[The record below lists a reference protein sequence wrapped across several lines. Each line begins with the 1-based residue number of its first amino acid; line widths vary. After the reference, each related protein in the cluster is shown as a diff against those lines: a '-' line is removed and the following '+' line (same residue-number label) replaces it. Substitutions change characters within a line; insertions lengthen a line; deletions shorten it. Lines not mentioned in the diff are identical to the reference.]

1 MKQKIL
7 KSLLISLMIM
17 VLPFAVSAND
27 VGNELKTLGIIDE
40 DFDKSPGLPVGSDPI
55 VDTADENDS
64 TMGSGGPPQN
74 TTDVNSGVIPDSDYM
89 PSPGSSGVPPQNTT
103 TTITPPPG
111 GAVTPVNN
119 PATGSG
125 ATGPWK
131 EGLSKAEAQGL
142 PGGAISD
149 IIFNL
154 ASWLLLILGS
164 FALIGFAISGIL
176 YLTSAGEEDRMEKAK
191 KGMIYSI
198 IGVIV
203 GLLGY
208 VIVQAVDTWLRG
220 GIDTF

>member
-17 VLPFAVSAND
+17 VLPFAVDANEA
-27 VGNELKTLGIIDE
+27 GNEPTIQDEIGDDPNDWGRLPSQDTRIIE
-40 DFDKSPGLPVGSDPI
+40 EDKSKETETGIDDDI
-55 VDTADENDS
+55 
-64 TMGSGGPPQN
+64 GSGGYHSPSLS
-74 TTDVNSGVIPDSDYM
+74 TDKNDSLDSGAIDR
-89 PSPGSSGVPPQNTT
+89 GT
-103 TTITPPPG
+103 G
-111 GAVTPVNN
+111 GGL
-119 PATGSG
+119 TGSG
-125 ATGPWK
+125 ATGAWK
-131 EGLSKAEAQGL
+131 KGLDKAGAQGL
-142 PGGAISD
+142 PDGAISD

-208 VIVQAVDTWLRG
+208 IIVQAVDTWFWG
-220 GIDTF
+220 NDFF

>member
-17 VLPFAVSAND
+17 VLPFAVDANEA
-27 VGNELKTLGIIDE
+27 GNEPTIQGETGDDPNDWPQDTRIIE
-40 DFDKSPGLPVGSDPI
+40 EDKSQGTGTGIDDDI
-55 VDTADENDS
+55 
-64 TMGSGGPPQN
+64 GSGGYHSPSLS
-74 TTDVNSGVIPDSDYM
+74 TDKNDSLDSGAIDR
-89 PSPGSSGVPPQNTT
+89 GT
-103 TTITPPPG
+103 G
-111 GAVTPVNN
+111 GGL
-119 PATGSG
+119 TGSG
-125 ATGPWK
+125 ATGAWK
-131 EGLSKAEAQGL
+131 KGLDKAGAQGL
-142 PGGAISD
+142 PDGAISD

-208 VIVQAVDTWLRG
+208 VIVQAVDTWFRG
-220 GIDTF
+220 NDFF

>member
-17 VLPFAVSAND
+17 VLPFAVDASDA
-27 VGNELKTLGIIDE
+27 GNEPTIQDEIGDDPNDWGRLPSQDTRIIE
-40 DFDKSPGLPVGSDPI
+40 EDKSKETETGIDDDI
-55 VDTADENDS
+55 
-64 TMGSGGPPQN
+64 GSGGYHSPNLP
-74 TTDVNSGVIPDSDYM
+74 TDKNDSLDSGAIDR
-89 PSPGSSGVPPQNTT
+89 GT
-103 TTITPPPG
+103 G
-111 GAVTPVNN
+111 GGL
-119 PATGSG
+119 TGSG
-125 ATGPWK
+125 ATGAWK
-131 EGLSKAEAQGL
+131 KGLDKAGAQGL
-142 PGGAISD
+142 PDGAISD

-208 VIVQAVDTWLRG
+208 IIVQAVDTWFWG
-220 GIDTF
+220 NDFF